1 MNPFVGYDNIIPLL
15 APADITSNDT
25 PTAYMDLKGANRAA
39 ILLQFGNIHSGSTD
53 TETITV
59 EGATDPSGTEAA
71 VAFQYRIS
79 GEAASANTWTAITTA
94 TTAGFTLALTDDGKC
109 CWLEINPDAMAAS
122 DYRYV
127 RAMIKPTVSAQM
139 ANCVVGALGIIDPI
153 YKMTTFV
160 SATASASA

>member
-1 MNPFVGYDNIIPLL
+1 MNSLVGYDNIIPLL

-25 PTAYMDLKGANRAA
+25 KTAYMDLKGANRAA
-39 ILLQFGNIHSGSTD
+39 ILLVVGNVHSGTTD

-59 EGATDPSGTEAA
+59 EAATDPAGTEAA
-71 VAFQYRIS
+71 ITFTYRVS
-79 GEAASANTWTAITTA
+79 GEAASANTWTAPTAA
-94 TTAGFTLALTDDGKC
+94 TTAGFTVALTDDGKC
-109 CWLEINPDAMAAS
+109 FWLEIDPDALAAS

-127 RAMIKPTVSAQM
+127 RASIVPTVSAQM
-139 ANCVVGALGIIDPI
+139 ANFLVGAVGIIDAK